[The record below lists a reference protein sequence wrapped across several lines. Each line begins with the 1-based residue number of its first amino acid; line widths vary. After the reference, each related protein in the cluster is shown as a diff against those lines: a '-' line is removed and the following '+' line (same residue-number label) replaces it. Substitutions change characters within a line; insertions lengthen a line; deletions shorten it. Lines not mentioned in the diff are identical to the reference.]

1 GPVSEGGGSRVRLF
15 LLSRILQA
23 LVTLWLLTMVAFVMT
38 RLTGDPLDV
47 LLDARATEDDRKAM
61 ASVLRLHR
69 PLPLQ
74 YAIYLG
80 HAVLGNFGDSFKTRR
95 PALTM
100 VMERLPL
107 TLELGTTAFLVS
119 LVIAVPIGVISAVRR
134 DTSVDVLG
142 KVIALL
148 GQSFPTF
155 WLGLMLIL
163 LFAVT
168 LEWLPASGAGG
179 PAHLVLPSITLGWF
193 TVAGIMRLVRSAMLD
208 TLGQEYV
215 VTARAKGLRESG
227 VVWKHALRNALIP
240 PLTYAGLIFVGLLAG
255 AVVTETVYA
264 WPGVGQLVIESVAFR
279 DFPVI
284 QVILLLFGV
293 MYVGMNLVI
302 DLLYIWIDPRI
313 GLAETTVRRG

>member
-1 GPVSEGGGSRVRLF
+1 MRRF

-61 ASVLRLHR
+61 ASVLGLDR
-69 PLPLQ
+69 PLPVQ

-168 LEWLPASGAGG
+168 LEWLSASGAGG

>member
-1 GPVSEGGGSRVRLF
+1 
-15 LLSRILQA
+15 
-23 LVTLWLLTMVAFVMT
+23 
-38 RLTGDPLDV
+38 
-47 LLDARATEDDRKAM
+47 
-61 ASVLRLHR
+61 
-69 PLPLQ
+69 
-74 YAIYLG
+74 
-80 HAVLGNFGDSFKTRR
+80 
-95 PALTM
+95 

-134 DTSVDVLG
+134 DTSVDMLG

>member
-1 GPVSEGGGSRVRLF
+1 
-15 LLSRILQA
+15 
-23 LVTLWLLTMVAFVMT
+23 MVAFVMT

-61 ASVLRLHR
+61 ARVLGLDRA
-69 PLPLQ
+69 LPVQ

-193 TVAGIMRLVRSAMLD
+193 TVAGIMPLLGSAMLH
-208 TLGQEYV
+208 TLGPGDR

-227 VVWKHALRNALIP
+227 VVWKHAPRNPLIP
-240 PLTYAGLIFVGLLAG
+240 PPTYAGLIFVGVPAG
-255 AVVTETVYA
+255 A
-264 WPGVGQLVIESVAFR
+264 
-279 DFPVI
+279 
-284 QVILLLFGV
+284 LLPPTGEAPSRAV
-293 MYVGMNLVI
+293 Q
-302 DLLYIWIDPRI
+302 P
-313 GLAETTVRRG
+313 

>member
-1 GPVSEGGGSRVRLF
+1 
-15 LLSRILQA
+15 
-23 LVTLWLLTMVAFVMT
+23 MVAFVMT

-47 LLDARATEDDRKAM
+47 LLEARATEDDRKAM
-61 ASVLRLHR
+61 ASVLGLDR
-69 PLPLQ
+69 PLPVQ

-119 LVIAVPIGVISAVRR
+119 
-134 DTSVDVLG
+134 
-142 KVIALL
+142 
-148 GQSFPTF
+148 
-155 WLGLMLIL
+155 L

-215 VTARAKGLRESG
+215 VTARAKGLAEPD

-240 PLTYAGLIFVGLLAG
+240 PLTYAGVIFVGLLAG

>member
-1 GPVSEGGGSRVRLF
+1 MESSAHPE
-15 LLSRILQA
+15 LLGRRIGA
-23 LVTLWLLTMVAFVMT
+23 MATERGA
-38 RLTGDPLDV
+38 DPLDV

-61 ASVLRLHR
+61 ASVLGLDR
-69 PLPLQ
+69 PLPVQ

>member
-1 GPVSEGGGSRVRLF
+1 VRRF

-61 ASVLRLHR
+61 ASVLGLDR
-69 PLPLQ
+69 PLPVQ

-293 MYVGMNLVI
+293 MYVGMNLLI

>member
-1 GPVSEGGGSRVRLF
+1 MRRF

-61 ASVLRLHR
+61 ASVLGLDR
-69 PLPLQ
+69 PLPVQ

-107 TLELGTTAFLVS
+107 TLELGTSAFLVS

>member
-1 GPVSEGGGSRVRLF
+1 MRRF

-61 ASVLRLHR
+61 ASVLGLDR
-69 PLPLQ
+69 PLPVQ

-240 PLTYAGLIFVGLLAG
+240 PLTYAGLVFVGLLAG

>member
-1 GPVSEGGGSRVRLF
+1 VRRF

-61 ASVLRLHR
+61 ASVLGLDR
-69 PLPLQ
+69 PLPVQ

-107 TLELGTTAFLVS
+107 TLELGTSAFLVS

>member
-1 GPVSEGGGSRVRLF
+1 
-15 LLSRILQA
+15 
-23 LVTLWLLTMVAFVMT
+23 VTLWLLTMVAFVMT

-61 ASVLRLHR
+61 ASVLGLDR
-69 PLPLQ
+69 PLPVQ

-240 PLTYAGLIFVGLLAG
+240 PLTYAGVIFVGLLAG

>member
-1 GPVSEGGGSRVRLF
+1 MRRF

-61 ASVLRLHR
+61 ASVLGLDR
-69 PLPLQ
+69 PLPVQ

-100 VMERLPL
+100 VKERLPL

-134 DTSVDVLG
+134 DTSVDMLG